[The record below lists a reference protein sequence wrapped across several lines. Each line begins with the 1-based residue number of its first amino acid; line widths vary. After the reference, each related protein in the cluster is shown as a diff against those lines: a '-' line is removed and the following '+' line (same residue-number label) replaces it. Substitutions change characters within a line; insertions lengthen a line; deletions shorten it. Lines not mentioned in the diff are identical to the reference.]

1 MPVSTSIDTERR
13 LVINTAWGTVSDE
26 DFIGARRDLSA
37 DPRFD
42 ASLNRLW
49 DFSNVT
55 REDLSEGIVAELVST
70 SPSGDH
76 VYRAV
81 VCSMPATVP
90 RVMEFI
96 VQSRRLSRRIAVFP
110 TREDA
115 EIWIQSKHRPL
126 PPVSDL

>member
-1 MPVSTSIDTERR
+1 MPLSTSVDPGRR
-13 LVINTAWGTVSDE
+13 LVINTAWGTVSDQ
-26 DFIGARRDLSA
+26 DFIGARRDLTA

-42 ASLNRLW
+42 ASFDRLW
-49 DFSNVT
+49 DFSNVA
-55 REDLSEGIVAELVST
+55 REELSDGIVAELVST

-76 VYRAV
+76 VCRAV
-81 VCSMPATVP
+81 VCTVPATVP

-115 EIWIQSKHRPL
+115 ELWIQSEHRT
-126 PPVSDL
+126 PPAKTS